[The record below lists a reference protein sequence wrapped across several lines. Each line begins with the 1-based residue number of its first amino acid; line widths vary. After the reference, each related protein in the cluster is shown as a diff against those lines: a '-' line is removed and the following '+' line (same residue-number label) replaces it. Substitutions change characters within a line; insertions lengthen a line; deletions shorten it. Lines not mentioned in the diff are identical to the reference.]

1 MKICYILLLSLLFIL
16 QACQTTTFE
25 PNGASVEQKSIARV
39 ESMPNLPQPLDI
51 PDWRQVALDFDSLVF
66 GHTLTGDQRPLIWLD
81 SSGRNFDQVTFGIYT
96 ALGDIRQGPSGNTEG
111 HEALSSLGAL
121 LGATLVGIDKSNQD
135 GYNYVNM
142 ARNYFNRESGW
153 DIIQNFTSK
162 AGHIGGGYGND
173 WWYDLYNNVL
183 FYAVANYYPEEAEYD
198 PILRRI
204 ADQIYLADSILAGNY
219 SYSYFDFGQMKPMT
233 NNIVAQEDA
242 AAAHAFILFSAYQK
256 FGDQK
261 YLQAAHNA
269 LTALSQLEESRF
281 YEILM
286 PFAAYVGARMN
297 AEQGDS
303 IEIQKFLDWTFDGT
317 ATNRNGWGV
326 INERW
331 GGYDVHGLVGSTVH
345 NGGYA
350 FLMNTFDLA
359 WPLTAMVRY
368 DQRYARTVGKWLLN
382 AANAA
387 RLFYPEIIPDSLQAL
402 PHLKPLCGSAI
413 AYEGLIK
420 ESTFDEFKGI
430 TPFAQGDGPN
440 WAPGMPDETMFSVYG
455 SGHVGVFGGIIQQ
468 TDVPG
473 ILQLDCGTTDMYTT
487 QDAYPT
493 YLLYNPYQ
501 ETRQVTIQL
510 QDTPVDL
517 YDMVSQKLLLKNIA
531 NSTSI
536 ELAADQA
543 VMIVSVPSGSQF
555 RASEG
560 KLYAGDIIVDY
571 RYRE

>member
-1 MKICYILLLSLLFIL
+1 MKFYYISLLSLLFFL
-16 QACQTTTFE
+16 QACQTATFE

-39 ESMPNLPQPLDI
+39 ETMPNLPQPLDI
-51 PDWRQVALDFDSLVF
+51 PDWRRVALDFDSLVF
-66 GHTLTGDQRPLIWLD
+66 DHTLTGDQRPLIWLD
-81 SSGRNFDQVTFGIYT
+81 SSRRNFDQVTFGIYT
-96 ALGDIRQGPSGNTEG
+96 ALGDIRQGPSGNIEG
-111 HEALSSLGAL
+111 HEALGSLGAL

-183 FYAVANYYPEEAEYD
+183 FYAVANYYPEQAEYD

-204 ADQIYLADSILAGNY
+204 ADQIYQADSILAGNY

-233 NNIVAQEDA
+233 NHIVAQEDA
-242 AAAHAFILFSAYQK
+242 AAAHAFILFSAYKK
-256 FGDQK
+256 FGDPK
-261 YLQAAHNA
+261 YLQSAHNA

-281 YEILM
+281 YEILL

-303 IEIQKFLDWTFDGT
+303 IEIQKFLNWTFDGT
-317 ATNRNGWGV
+317 ATNRIGWGV

-473 ILQLDCGTTDMYTT
+473 ILQLDCGATDMYTT
-487 QDAYPT
+487 QDPYPT
-493 YLLYNPYQ
+493 HLLYNPYP
-501 ETRQVTIQL
+501 ESRQVTIQL
-510 QDTPVDL
+510 EDAAVDL
-517 YDMVSQKLLLKNIA
+517 YDMVSQKILLKNVT
-531 NSTSI
+531 NSASI
-536 ELAADQA
+536 ELATDQA
-543 VMIVSVPSGSQF
+543 ILIVSVPSGSKF
-555 RASEG
+555 RAAEG
-560 KLYAGDIIVDY
+560 KLYAGDIIIDY